1 MARAR
6 RERVTHGAFVV
17 HDALAK
23 FCAKVFFTLFFP
35 FFDSPAVMQ
44 SDQVF
49 SRSCYEMIA
58 WYLSRAP
65 SGRNGRIRELT
76 GIAAGGLAVRS
87 PTEWGCT
94 VRPVGKANLLVWR
107 VNYQKGK

>member
-1 MARAR
+1 M
-6 RERVTHGAFVV
+6 
-17 HDALAK
+17 LAK
-23 FCAKVFFTLFFP
+23 VCAKVFFTLFFP
-35 FFDSPAVMQ
+35 FSHSPALLQ
-44 SDQVF
+44 RDQVF
-49 SRSCYEMIA
+49 SLSCTGKIA

>member
-1 MARAR
+1 
-6 RERVTHGAFVV
+6 V
-17 HDALAK
+17 LAK
-23 FCAKVFFTLFFP
+23 IRAKVFFTLFFTL
-35 FFDSPAVMQ
+35 
-44 SDQVF
+44 SDLPGVLQRDQAF
-49 SRSCYEMIA
+49 SLSCTGKIA
-58 WYLSRAP
+58 WYLSPAP